1 VRRAVAVCGWAAAAM
16 LLATACAPDPPGS
29 DRDLVGGWPMLPSPA
44 LVEPVAP
51 ACYALPGA
59 EASGAVRKWPA
70 AVACSEAHT
79 VELVS
84 VGRLTGA
91 AADRPTPPPSDRAA
105 YAKCAADANALLG
118 GDWRTGRVSLSVDLP
133 YQALWDAGARWFRCD
148 LQALGDLDRFTPVS
162 RTASLRGALA
172 PGGELLAGCVTVTQ
186 PPGGKPNDIDR
197 VLPSSCTVAHQ
208 AEFVGLFEPPDGPYP
223 DDVQRLDL
231 AGCRPKVAAYVG
243 VPDDANFPSR
253 TGLITM
259 PYDRAAWEMGNRG
272 ARCFVWPL
280 KPVSTS
286 LKGAGTKALPIN
298 TD

>member
-1 VRRAVAVCGWAAAAM
+1 M
-16 LLATACAPDPPGS
+16 LLATVAAGCAANPAGT
-29 DRDLVGGWPMLPSPA
+29 DRDLVGGWPMLPSAA

-51 ACYALPGA
+51 ACYALPGTA
-59 EASGAVRKWPA
+59 AASEVRTWPA
-70 AVACSEAHT
+70 AVACTEPHT

-84 VGRLTGA
+84 VGLLTGA
-91 AADRPTPPPSDRAA
+91 AADRPDPPLSDRAA
-105 YAKCAADANALLG
+105 YARCAADAKTLLG
-118 GDWRTGRVSLSVDLP
+118 ADWRTGRVTLSVDLP
-133 YQALWDAGARWFRCD
+133 YQALWDAGARWYRCD
-148 LQALGDLDRFTPVS
+148 LQALADLDRFTPLS

-186 PPGGKPNDIDR
+186 PPGGQPNDIDR
-197 VLPSSCTVAHQ
+197 ILPAACTAPHQ
-208 AEFVGLFEPPDGPYP
+208 AEFAGLFEPPDGAYP
-223 DDVQRLDL
+223 DKVQEIDL

-243 VPDDANFPSR
+243 VPDDENFPAR

-298 TD
+298 TR